1 MRNALRR
8 EHVRVTFL
16 ILAAS
21 LLLWTSTTVSTLA
34 ATNGDVLRATLK
46 NGLRVVIVH
55 NPLAPVVSTMVNYLA
70 GSNEAPPGFPGMAHA
85 QEHMMFRGSP
95 GLSAGQLSG
104 ITAALGGDSNAD
116 TQQTVTQYFFTVRA
130 NDLDVALRIEAIR
143 MKGILDTEQL
153 WTQERGAIEQEVAQD
168 LSSPQYVFYQRLLE
182 SMFPGTPYAHDA
194 LGTRESFDKTTGG
207 MLRDFH
213 RRWYTPN
220 NAILVIAGDVDL
232 DQTLALVKRTF
243 ESIPSRP
250 TPARPV
256 FTLPPQKPATIQLD
270 SDLPYGLAMVT
281 YRLPGYDSP
290 DFAAGSV
297 LADVL
302 DSKRG
307 DLYALVPLGKALF
320 AGFDGSALPKT
331 AIGYATAGFPHGG
344 NGADMVATLKQVIA
358 DYVAKGVPPDLVE
371 AAKRHELADAEFR
384 RNSIAGLAAEW
395 SQAVAVEGRAS
406 PDEDIAAIQKVTV
419 ADVNRVAREYLVNDT
434 AIVGILTP
442 RASGKP
448 MASTGFGL
456 GKESFGPKL
465 TKPVPLPAWARKLKG
480 VPPLPS
486 STVHPTVFDLPNGL
500 HLIVQPETISRTV
513 TLLGRVKNNPD
524 LQAPKEQE
532 GVSEVLNGLFS
543 YGTTMLDRLRF
554 QEALDAIAANEAA
567 GTSFSLQV
575 LSDQLNRGVELL
587 ADNLLRPALPEPA
600 FAVVKAETKSAVAGR
615 LQSPGYLARRALRT
629 DLYPKDD
636 PSLREATPETVQS
649 LTLEDVKA
657 YYAKVFRPDM
667 TTIVV
672 IGNVT
677 PEQARAAI
685 EKYFGEWKATG
696 PKPETDLPPV
706 PMNFPAATVVPDPS
720 RVQVDVTLAETMG
733 LTRSNPDYYALQLG
747 NHVLSGAFYAT
758 RLYRDLREQSGL
770 VYSVETLLQVRKTRS
785 VFGVFYACDPPNV
798 SRARAM
804 VERDLQQ
811 MRSAPVTPDELRQAK
826 TLLLQQIPLSEASV
840 DGIAGTLL
848 ALTEEELPLDEPVR
862 AAHHY
867 LELSA
872 QDVQA
877 AFIRWIRP
885 QDFVQVTRGPNPQ

>member
-1 MRNALRR
+1 MRSALRR
-8 EHVRVTFL
+8 DHVRGTLL
-16 ILAAS
+16 ILAAT
-21 LLLWTSTTVSTLA
+21 LLLWSSSTVA

-46 NGLRVVIVH
+46 NGLRVVIVR
-55 NPLAPVVSTMVNYLA
+55 NALAPVVSTMVNYLA

-95 GLSAGQLSG
+95 GLSSAQLST
-104 ITAALGGDSNAD
+104 IMAAMGGHFNAD
-116 TQQTVTQYFFTVRA
+116 TQQTVTQYFFTAPV

-143 MKGILDTEQL
+143 MQGALDSQQL
-153 WTQERGAIEQEVAQD
+153 WAQERGAIEQEVAQD

-182 SMFPGTPYAHDA
+182 AMFPGTPYAHDA
-194 LGTRESFDKTTGG
+194 LGTRESFDKTTGA
-207 MLRDFH
+207 MLQDFH
-213 RRWYTPN
+213 RQWYTPN
-220 NAILVIAGDVDL
+220 NAILVIAGDVDP

-243 ESIPSRP
+243 ESILVRP
-250 TPARPV
+250 TPPRPTV
-256 FTLPPQKPATIQLD
+256 TLPPQKPATIQLD
-270 SDLPYGLAMVT
+270 SDLPYGLAIVT

-290 DFAAGSV
+290 DFAAGSL

-320 AGFDGSALPKT
+320 AGFDGSALPKA

-344 NGADMVATLKQVIA
+344 DGADMVATVKQVIA

-371 AAKRHELADAEFR
+371 AAKRHEVADAQFR

-395 SQAVAVEGRAS
+395 SQALAVEGRNS
-406 PDEDIAAIQKVTV
+406 PDDDIAAIQKVTV

-448 MASTGFGL
+448 VATTGFGR
-456 GKESFGPKL
+456 GKESFGPTL
-465 TKPVPLPAWARKLKG
+465 TKPVALPAWARKLKR

-486 STVHPTVFDLPNGL
+486 STVQPTVFNFPNGL
-500 HLIVQPETISRTV
+500 RLIVQPETISRTV

-524 LQAPKEQE
+524 LQAPKGQE

-543 YGTTMLDRLRF
+543 YGTTTLDRLAF
-554 QEALDAIAANEAA
+554 QEALDGIAANESA

-600 FAVVKAETKSAVAGR
+600 FAVVKEETKSAVAGR
-615 LQSPGYLARRALRT
+615 LQSPGYLARRALRM

-636 PSLREATPETVQS
+636 PSSREATPETVQP
-649 LTLEDVKA
+649 LTLEDVKT
-657 YYAKVFRPDM
+657 YYEKVFRPDM

-672 IGNVT
+672 VGNVT
-677 PEQARAAI
+677 PEQAKAI
-685 EKYFGEWKATG
+685 VEKYFGEWKATG
-696 PKPETDLPPV
+696 QKPETDLPPV
-706 PMNFPAATVVPDPS
+706 PLNSPAATVVPDPS
-720 RVQVDVTLAETMG
+720 RVQVEVTLAQTMG

-747 NHVLSGAFYAT
+747 NHVLAGAFYAT
-758 RLYRDLREQSGL
+758 RLYRDLREQTGL
-770 VYSVETLLQVRKTRS
+770 VYSVDTLLQVGKTRS

-798 SRARAM
+798 SRARAL

-811 MRSAPVTPDELRQAK
+811 MRSAAVTPEELRQAK
-826 TLLLQQIPLSEASV
+826 TILLQQIPLSEASV

-848 ALTEEELPLDEPVR
+848 ALAEEELPLDEPVR
-862 AAHHY
+862 AARHY

-877 AFIRWIRP
+877 AFIRWTRP